1 MYLGFYGFTEEP
13 FNVTPDPKFL
23 FLDERYREA
32 LAHLEYGVLYGKGF
46 VLLTGEVGTGK
57 TTLLNA
63 FLERLPKEFA
73 SAFVFSTTMSFVEL
87 LKMIHDDF
95 ETGQTGDSEATL
107 LIGLNRFLI
116 RQYQEEK
123 NAVLVFDE
131 AQNLS
136 QEMLEKIRLLSNLEA
151 RKAKLLQIVLAGQP
165 ELADRL
171 EDPTLRQ
178 LRQRI
183 AIRYALSP
191 LTRAETNRYID
202 HRLSIAESKG
212 LVSFTDAAVDLI
224 FKYSSGIPRLV
235 NVLCAN
241 ALLLGFGAGKR
252 KIDEIL
258 IGEVIADL
266 SRPTP
271 RVAPPPTIIP
281 FPERPAAADATIIAM
296 PAHAGAPGAHAP
308 HAPVSAASSAGASA
322 GSTPPAAAGSGNG
335 GGVLP
340 EGRAWTAEE
349 AAHYLRISPAGM
361 RRFFRSGEIPARR
374 VGRGWRVLKEDLDRF
389 LRGGPTAPPS
399 EKPAS
404 AGGEPAP
411 TPHDTPSP
419 EDRSG

>member
-1 MYLGFYGFTEEP
+1 MKPAMYLGFYGFSEEP

-23 FLDERYREA
+23 FLDDRYRGA

-73 SAFVFSTTMSFVEL
+73 SAFVFSTTMNFVEL

-95 ETGQTGDSEATL
+95 ETGVTGDSEATL

-123 NAVLVFDE
+123 NAVVVFDE
-131 AQNLS
+131 GQNLS
-136 QEMLEKIRLLSNLEA
+136 HEMLEKIRLLSNLEA

-165 ELADRL
+165 ELAERL
-171 EDPTLRQ
+171 EEPSLRQ
-178 LRQRI
+178 IRQRI

-202 HRLSIAESKG
+202 HRLAIAESKG

-224 FKYSSGIPRLV
+224 YKYSSGIPRLV

-252 KIDEIL
+252 KIDETL

-271 RVAPPPTIIP
+271 RVAPPPSIIP
-281 FPERPAAADATIIAM
+281 FPERPPSAD
-296 PAHAGAPGAHAP
+296 
-308 HAPVSAASSAGASA
+308 VSAAQMSAGA
-322 GSTPPAAAGSGNG
+322 PPAAAAAPQPQHTPHGRPAATSLGTNG
-335 GGVLP
+335 GEPLP

-349 AAHYLRISPAGM
+349 AASYLRVSPSGI
-361 RRFFRSGEIPARR
+361 RRYFRRGEIPARR

-389 LRGGPTAPPS
+389 IRGTPAASPPAAAPPS
-399 EKPAS
+399 AAAQPS
-404 AGGEPAP
+404 EP
-411 TPHDTPSP
+411 S
-419 EDRSG
+419 R